1 MIIFSTFVKDAAL
14 RVVYLISIVFM
25 FLWVTAKYQPFLKGY
40 MNKLEFYSNFCA
52 LIIIITSAF
61 YIENRSE
68 IMKSIFF
75 VFIILINLYFLFKWL
90 VSILKI
96 MLIKYENLLIKCPH
110 LFVFFFAFVKITGD
124 GNKEKKKKSLK
135 EVFVDF
141 NALNKIL
148 KEKNALAQL
157 QKITFGFKQDII

>member
-1 MIIFSTFVKDAAL
+1 
-14 RVVYLISIVFM
+14 M

-52 LIIIITSAF
+52 LIIIVTSAF
-61 YIENRSE
+61 YIENKSE

-75 VFIILINLYFLFKWL
+75 VFIILINLYFLFKWI

-110 LFVFFFAFVKITGD
+110 LFIFFFAFVKITGD
-124 GNKEKKKKSLK
+124 ENKKRKKKKSLK

-141 NALNKIL
+141 NLLKKIL
-148 KEKNALAQL
+148 KEKNALSKL
-157 QKITFGFKQDII
+157 QKISFGFKQDII